1 MNHLSRRARLTL
13 AIVAALLLLAAILL
27 LVYSLGPSPVDN
39 LQATLV
45 PTLMTPPQVAP

>member
-1 MNHLSRRARLTL
+1 LSRHARFIL
-13 AIVAALLLLAAILL
+13 AILAVLLLLAAIFLFI
-27 LVYSLGPSPVDN
+27 YSLGPSPVDS